1 MSCGKQ
7 VMSAN
12 KISNYKQFSDNY
24 DKIDWTK
31 KIKKKFKT
39 SWGAE
44 YTLEIKEKPQK
55 KDVTPTIN
63 DLTNRG
69 LK

>member
-1 MSCGKQ
+1 
-7 VMSAN
+7 MSAN
-12 KISNYKQFSDNY
+12 KTSNLKKFSDNY

>member
-1 MSCGKQ
+1 
-7 VMSAN
+7 MSAN

-31 KIKKKFKT
+31 RVKKKFKT

-44 YTLEIKEKPQK
+44 YTLEIKEKLPK
-55 KDVTPTIN
+55 KRQHSN
-63 DLTNRG
+63 HRG
-69 LK
+69 LNKENK

>member
-1 MSCGKQ
+1 MNGKGDKDRTIDRT
-7 VMSAN
+7 SYN
-12 KISNYKQFSDNY
+12 NNY

-44 YTLEIKEKPQK
+44 YTITMKDEPSK

-63 DLTNRG
+63 DLT
-69 LK
+69 KKT

>member
-1 MSCGKQ
+1 
-7 VMSAN
+7 MSAN
-12 KISNYKQFSDNY
+12 KTSNLKKFADNY

-44 YTLEIKEKPQK
+44 YTLNIKEK
-55 KDVTPTIN
+55 
-63 DLTNRG
+63 
-69 LK
+69 

>member
-1 MSCGKQ
+1 MS
-7 VMSAN
+7 VN
-12 KISNYKQFSDNY
+12 KTSNLKKFADNY

-63 DLTNRG
+63 ELTNKG